1 MILAL
6 LMLLQVAPGAGVP
19 PPPSAAEA
27 AEQDIEVIG
36 RKLRLLRLNLSM
48 NERRLTGCAVAVSS
62 TDRFVDAQA
71 CKAAYACV
79 MSGVAESRR
88 LLNCIN
94 GRIVEA
100 VARHDT
106 EQNSEG

>member
-1 MILAL
+1 VIVAL
-6 LMLLQVAPGAGVP
+6 LMLLQVAPGASVP
-19 PPPSAAEA
+19 LPSAAEA

>member
-1 MILAL
+1 VILAL
-6 LMLLQVAPGAGVP
+6 LMLLQVAPGAGV

-48 NERRLTGCAVAVSS
+48 NDRRLTGCAVAVSS

-100 VARHDT
+100 VARHDA